1 MQADVAPSPC
11 GAQATARADAEPHAT
26 ITQGSTETDVHK
38 VVITLPA
45 WAARLE
51 ARSLAEYDHVLAF
64 VVRTRAALALLLLVA
79 WPCAVGAKWI
89 SPSISSR
96 LQCDNPVV
104 APALN
109 WGLAFG
115 LIAWLYCCVYGVC
128 ASAWRSRPASRRLA
142 DIVTAGVFA
151 DLPLAFL
158 AMSAA
163 TALEIA
169 APMAGNQGRA
179 AATLMW
185 LAFLAFLVA
194 AVLSLVVFRGRH
206 LVAQSQLSPAVA
218 AAAADAAAEVAADAR
233 ADARAVSLA

>member
-1 MQADVAPSPC
+1 MQADDAPSPG
-11 GAQATARADAEPHAT
+11 GAQATARTDAEPHAT
-26 ITQGSTETDVHK
+26 IPPGSTETDAHK

-64 VVRTRAALALLLLVA
+64 AVRTRAALALLLLVA
-79 WPCAVGAKWI
+79 WPCAAGAI
-89 SPSISSR
+89 SISSSYSE
-96 LQCDNPVV
+96 PVV
-104 APALN
+104 DPALS

-115 LIAWLYCCVYGVC
+115 LLAWLYCCVHGVC
-128 ASAWRSRPASRRLA
+128 ALAWRSRPASRRLA

-169 APMAGNQGRA
+169 APMAGNPGRA
-179 AATLMW
+179 AATFMW

-206 LVAQSQLSPAVA
+206 LVARSQLSPAVA
-218 AAAADAAAEVAADAR
+218 DAAADAAAEVAADAR